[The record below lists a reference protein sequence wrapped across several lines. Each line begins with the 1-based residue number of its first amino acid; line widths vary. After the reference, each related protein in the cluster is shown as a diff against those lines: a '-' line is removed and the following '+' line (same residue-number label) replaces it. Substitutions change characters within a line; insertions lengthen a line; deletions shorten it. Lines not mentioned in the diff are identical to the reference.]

1 MSEKTNNAP
10 KTLTAEDRLNLLK
23 ANLKTS
29 AIAADKAASVVAR
42 SEKQFTE
49 IEAAYKAELDSIRGV
64 RKETGQISR
73 TFSANVR
80 KAYKATKDGKET
92 KKVFRAIVE
101 AAAKSQLVTFDNVWS
116 LEVKKDKAVETG
128 QAGSDTSE
136 TRGQANDKIQEMEGA
151 VFGYL
156 AKGDT
161 KSAAAIIGSASLTV
175 LDVTWG
181 KDKDGNALPKSVMND
196 PTCREYNAM
205 QGRTFAVLAK
215 VNRAIGVWTK
225 KVSDKA
231 FAIANAAEKAK
242 LTDAEKAEI
251 AANAASQAEADKASK
266 GKGRNRKPATI
277 KDGVLA

>member
-1 MSEKTNNAP
+1 M
-10 KTLTAEDRLNLLK
+10 
-23 ANLKTS
+23 
-29 AIAADKAASVVAR
+29 
-42 SEKQFTE
+42 
-49 IEAAYKAELDSIRGV
+49 
-64 RKETGQISR
+64 
-73 TFSANVR
+73 
-80 KAYKATKDGKET
+80 
-92 KKVFRAIVE
+92 
-101 AAAKSQLVTFDNVWS
+101 
-116 LEVKKDKAVETG
+116 
-128 QAGSDTSE
+128 
-136 TRGQANDKIQEMEGA
+136 
-151 VFGYL
+151 
-156 AKGDT
+156 
-161 KSAAAIIGSASLTV
+161 TV

-225 KVSDKA
+225 KGSDKA